1 MMRSMPSDA
10 NHWNSRYAEG
20 SDRWD
25 LGRPPPIL
33 ERVIASHSRKVA
45 LEVAVPGA
53 GHGHDA
59 LAWARAGHRVVAFDF
74 APLAVASL
82 RRRAS
87 EQGLEV
93 DVREADVLALPA
105 ELRGHFDLIWE
116 QTCLCALPP
125 EQRRPYLQAMAQ
137 LLGPG
142 GQMVALLWGHGN
154 QGGPPWDMSPVVVEQ
169 LVVGLFTIERRER
182 VEGSIQ
188 EREPEWL
195 WWLSPLAR

>member
-1 MMRSMPSDA
+1 MMRRMSDA
-10 NHWNSRYAEG
+10 PYWNHRYAEG

-25 LGRPPPIL
+25 LGRPPPVL
-33 ERVIASHSRKVA
+33 ERVISTHQTRRR
-45 LEVAVPGA
+45 VAVPGA

-82 RRRAS
+82 RRRA
-87 EQGLEV
+87 EEHGLDV
-93 DVREADVLALPA
+93 DVREADVLALPV
-105 ELRGHFDLIWE
+105 ELRGHFDLVWE
-116 QTCLCALPP
+116 QTCLCALAP

-142 GQMVALLWGHGN
+142 GHMIALLWGHGN
-154 QGGPPWDMSPVVVEQ
+154 EGGPPWDMSPVVVEQ
-169 LVVGLFTIERRER
+169 LVTGIFTIERREPVR
-182 VEGSIQ
+182 ESVR

-195 WWLSPLAR
+195 WVLAPLAR